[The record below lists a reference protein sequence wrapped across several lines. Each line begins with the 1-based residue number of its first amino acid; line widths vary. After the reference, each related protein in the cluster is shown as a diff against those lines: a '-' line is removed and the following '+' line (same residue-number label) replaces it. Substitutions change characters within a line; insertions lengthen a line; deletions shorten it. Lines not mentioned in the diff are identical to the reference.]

1 MPRSGLQ
8 ARPWAHRKSELHGR
22 IPFPSQQSVLKP
34 LRIRWWIYAYMFGF
48 AAMAYVQRTTVS
60 VAAPELTQALQLS
73 KQQIGWLF
81 LAFTTA
87 YAISQL
93 PGGALGQRFGPRAV
107 FTGVG
112 MICVVAMLG
121 LALLPFVLAGG
132 VLLLALIGAQCLLGV
147 GQGPVFPVFA
157 AVAERWFPS
166 RQFGMANG
174 VISSG
179 MLLGGAVTPPLLV
192 ALTAALGWQQAI
204 LWTALPA
211 ALLTIGWWRYGR
223 DRPQQH
229 PRVTAAELAEL
240 DSAPP
245 APPLTLAR
253 MGEVL
258 RDRNILLLT
267 VSYLCMNFV
276 FYMISFW
283 SFLYLVEQRKL
294 TGLESGFMAMVPWVG
309 AAVGA
314 AIGGVLADRLAVR
327 FGATRGYRLL
337 PLISLPLGAI
347 MLIAIP
353 AVGSVALAVAA
364 LTLAFFAMEVNEG
377 PYWAATMSIARA
389 DTGAATGVLNTGG
402 NVGGIICQPVVA
414 ALVAGGEWTSAWL
427 SGAVFALLAAVLW
440 LFVRSEQ
447 ASGGERDA

>member
-1 MPRSGLQ
+1 
-8 ARPWAHRKSELHGR
+8 
-22 IPFPSQQSVLKP
+22 LKR
-34 LRIRWWIYAYMFGF
+34 LRVRWWIYAYMFGF
-48 AAMAYVQRTTVS
+48 AAMAYVQRTTIS
-60 VAAPELTQALQLS
+60 VAAPELTQSLQLS

-112 MICVVAMLG
+112 LTCVIAT
-121 LALLPFVLAGG
+121 LATALPPFVLGG
-132 VLLLALIGAQCLLGV
+132 TVLLLVLIAAQCLLGF

-157 AVAERWFPS
+157 AVVERWFPS
-166 RQFGMANG
+166 RQFGFANG

-179 MLLGGAVTPPLLV
+179 MLLGGALTPPLLV
-192 ALTAALGWQQAI
+192 ALTAAVGWQRAI
-204 LWTALPA
+204 LWTAVPA

-223 DRPQQH
+223 DRPEQH
-229 PRVTAAELAEL
+229 PRVTAEELAEL

-253 MGEVL
+253 MWQVL

-267 VSYLCMNFV
+267 GSYLCMNFV

-294 TGLESGFMAMVPWVG
+294 TGLESGLMAMVPWIG

-314 AIGGVLADRLAVR
+314 AIGGVLADRLATR

-337 PLISLPLGAI
+337 PLVSLPLGAI

-364 LTLAFFAMEVNEG
+364 LTLAFFAMEINEG
-377 PYWAATMSIARA
+377 PYWAATMRIARA

-414 ALVAGGEWTSAWL
+414 ALVVGGEWTSAWV
-427 SGAVFALLAAVLW
+427 SGAAFALVAAALW

-447 ASGGERDA
+447 GV